1 MMSAR
6 TMCSEIPLSVEKG
19 LAMIEIM
26 NEPELEFNDND
37 SEYDRLQKMLNES
50 DVSSDYSSSSG

>member
-1 MMSAR
+1 
-6 TMCSEIPLSVEKG
+6 MCSEIPLRVEKG

-37 SEYDRLQKMLNES
+37 SEYDRLQ
-50 DVSSDYSSSSG
+50 